1 MVNDWLLF
9 NTKSAIVHHIKWE
22 DDVRYALDQHAEFGI
37 YETRVGDR
45 HVAPLYRHFA
55 PFEHIILGQPV
66 FVLMP

>member
-9 NTKSAIVHHIKWE
+9 NTKWAIVHHIKWE

-45 HVAPLYRHFA
+45 HVAPL
-55 PFEHIILGQPV
+55 
-66 FVLMP
+66 